1 MWNHFAFSSSLFYY
15 YYLTMWMILIPQLF
29 WFFDLLHV
37 KGQFFLKHLY
47 LYRILVTILSGIH
60 RYQTCSVT
68 SILTKSLQPYGWYP
82 VRLLCAWDS
91 PGKNTGVACHSLLQ
105 GISHPGTEH
114 TSLLSLA
121 MTDGFIPLVPQ
132 YSEIKFFFIKFSNYT
147 LYVSFCTSLPQPDR
161 T

>member
-1 MWNHFAFSSSLFYY
+1 MVKESTFICRAPVKENVQL
-15 YYLTMWMILIPQLF
+15 ILKKTQTPCWIF
-29 WFFDLLHV
+29 
-37 KGQFFLKHLY
+37 
-47 LYRILVTILSGIH
+47 IH
-60 RYQTCSVT
+60 AVT
-68 SILTKSLQPYGWYP
+68 SVLYESLQPYGWYP

-91 PGKNTGVACHSLLQ
+91 PGKNTGVGCHSLLQ

-121 MTDGFIPLVPQ
+121 MTDGFIPLVPP